1 MRIQL
6 DQEELEEAIQ
16 AFITSQGID
25 LTNIIVDIDLTAGR
39 GPNGF
44 TAIVALSKKETETES
59 VTSVVPKES
68 LTTEAIVDED
78 TEIDFDDT

>member
-39 GPNGF
+39 GANGF
-44 TAIVALSKKETETES
+44 TAVVALSKKETETELS
-59 VTSVVPKES
+59 MPAESKES
-68 LTTEAIVDED
+68 LTTEAVVDED